1 MKSNSYRLK
10 LVVLLLVTS
19 KICGQTAYTADEK
32 VDPYTAAYMFG
43 VNPGYYSGIDADP
56 SNGHDENIAE
66 LAIGKPS
73 AGIAGAGCK
82 SIRPGLFGWFLKLNG
97 INIRLNAFKYYK
109 TLGMDQVTLFLN
121 EPAKEDKDTVAWN
134 NFRRCQPTA
143 DEKNFPGMFR
153 NIYDP
158 IWITQNGN
166 KSVNPNNTYAKYVYD
181 VVSTYGPYIDMY
193 EVWNEPDIPSST
205 VYPQTNPIDYNV
217 VDKWAIRDPDP
228 CELTTFFSPI
238 ESYVRMLR
246 ITWEIVKFYDPTGR
260 VCTGG
265 IGYPNFLDAVLRN
278 TDNPA
283 DGVTSTEYPK
293 KGGAYFDVLSYH
305 SYPQFQLHYWD
316 NSTSAFK
323 YRRYSDAAADSSI
336 LGPKKGFEK
345 VLNKYGYNGSTFPK
359 KHFIITEVNIP
370 RFTPGEIDYTTKTI
384 KNLNQIGSAEAQRN
398 FTIKVIVKALI
409 NDIKQLY
416 FYRMGDTVD
425 ETDTSIDL
433 TKNPDNSYKDVNF
446 RGQNSGFDIMGMYK
460 NLNATGITAKTAQ
473 LSVQGVANKS
483 TSLLLSGYVYDA
495 TQTAALKLPSNGSI
509 QGAAFKK
516 GTEFTYVLWAKTSVD
531 NSETASATYSFPST
545 LGFTYIN
552 RAEWDY
558 STTKAVTQI
567 TSTNVTLTGAPIF
580 LYGGTTVGI
589 FDQLLTENSNVLWTY
604 QDGSN
609 ESTDIYV
616 NLDNSDQVTLE
627 LFNTS
632 GTLIKVLADNTSMN
646 SGLNTFKL
654 KNEDL
659 EKGLYICKA
668 VGHFG
673 VSTSK
678 FVIK

>member
-10 LVVLLLVTS
+10 LAVLLLVTS

-43 VNPGYYSGIDADP
+43 VNPSYYSGIDADP

-82 SIRPGLFGWFLKLNG
+82 SLRPGLFGWFLKLNG

-109 TLGMDQVTLFLN
+109 TLGLDQITLFLN
-121 EPAKEDKDTVAWN
+121 EPADSDKDSVAYN
-134 NFRRCQPTA
+134 NFKTCNPTA
-143 DEKNFPGMFR
+143 PDKFFAGMFK

-181 VVSTYGPYIDMY
+181 VVSTYGPYVDMY
-193 EVWNEPDIPSST
+193 EVWNEPDYVSAE
-205 VYPQTNPIDYNV
+205 VYPKQTPADYNV
-217 VDKWAIRDPDP
+217 VERWATRDPHP
-228 CELTTFFSPI
+228 CELINLYTPV

-246 ITWEIVKFYDPTGR
+246 ITWEIVKYYDPTGR

-283 DGVTSTEYPK
+283 DGVISTDYPK

-305 SYPQFQLHYWD
+305 TYPQWQLSYWD
-316 NSTSAFK
+316 NSTSSFK
-323 YRRYSDAAADSSI
+323 YRRYSDAAADSAIIGSKKKYENI
-336 LGPKKGFEK
+336 LT
-345 VLNKYGYNGSTFPK
+345 KYGYNGTTFPK
-359 KHFIITEVNIP
+359 KHYIITEVNIP
-370 RFTPGEIDYTTKTI
+370 RFKPNGYEH
-384 KNLNQIGSAEAQRN
+384 IGSPEAQRN
-398 FTIKVIVKALI
+398 FTIKTIVKAMS
-409 NDIKQLY
+409 NDIKQMY
-416 FYRMGDTVD
+416 FFRIGDAVS
-425 ETDTSIDL
+425 ETDL
-433 TKNPDNSYKDVNF
+433 TN
-446 RGQNSGFDIMGMYK
+446 RGQNQGLDVMGMYK

-509 QGAAFKK
+509 QGAAFKQ
-516 GTEFTYVLWAKTSVD
+516 GTNFAYVLWAKTSVD

-558 STTKAVTQI
+558 ATTKSVTQI
-567 TSTNVTLTGAPIF
+567 TSTNITLTGSPIF

-604 QDGSN
+604 QDGNN

-616 NLDNSDQVTLE
+616 NLDNSDRVTLE

-632 GTLIKVLADNTSMN
+632 GTLIKVLADNASMS
-646 SGLNTFKL
+646 SGLNTFEL